1 MIRSMTGIGRGERQ
15 VGGTLVVVDVKSVNH
30 RFLDLKVKLPSE
42 AVSLEPDLRRL
53 VSGRLE
59 RGRVDL
65 AVTLQREN
73 SCPEVRV
80 NHPLLKRYVKAAR
93 AIRKET
99 GVEGE
104 ITLEALLHLPGA
116 VRVEYQ
122 QGELSRAESTAI
134 REAVGDAITALL
146 GMRER
151 EGEALGRDLRKRLG
165 TIRRRA
171 AVIQRRAGG
180 LEKRITTRLRDRVRK
195 LAEGVDAD
203 PARLA
208 QEIAYLADRADVAEE
223 LVRLDAHLDAMLEL
237 ADRKAGAAGK
247 QLDFLTQE
255 LHRETNTIHSTSGD
269 LPVSRAALEIKSEV
283 EKIREQVQNIE

>member
-1 MIRSMTGIGRGERQ
+1 MRSMSGFGRGNAPL
-15 VGGTLVVVDVKSVNH
+15 GGGRLVVEAKSVNH
-30 RFLDLKVKLPSE
+30 RFLDLKLKLPPE
-42 AVSLEPDLRRL
+42 AMALEPELRRL

-65 AVTLQREN
+65 AVSLQREN
-73 SCPEVRV
+73 GCPDVRV
-80 NHPLLKRYVKAAR
+80 NHPLLKRYVKAAH

-104 ITLEALLHLPGA
+104 ITLQALLHLPGA
-116 VRVEYQ
+116 IRVEFR
-122 QGELSRAESTAI
+122 QGELSRAESSAI
-134 REAVGDAITALL
+134 RDAVGDAITSLV

-151 EGEALGRDLRKRLG
+151 EGEALARDLRKRLG
-165 TIRRRA
+165 AIRRRA
-171 AVIQRRAGG
+171 SSIHKRAGG
-180 LEKRITTRLRDRVRK
+180 LEKRLTARLRERVRK
-195 LAEGVDAD
+195 LAEGVEVD

-237 ADRKAGAAGK
+237 SDRKAGPAGK

-255 LHRETNTIHSTSGD
+255 LHRETNTIHSKSGD
-269 LPVSRAALEIKSEV
+269 LAVSRAALEIKSEV